1 MVGIKKL
8 FSMWIMFFLKR
19 NFFFV
24 IPESGLRS
32 KRQHN
37 GSNRL
42 DIKPSGPHHKPV
54 GKNLFFTCKA
64 EVSNPSL
71 VRDLKWL
78 KPSGQNIPEDD
89 RLEISKF
96 RNFLNRFDLRKG
108 NIYLVSKIN
117 SLWHLFQIKIDS
129 VNIYKII
136 FLNNN
141 SSVNFPFETS

>member
-1 MVGIKKL
+1 
-8 FSMWIMFFLKR
+8 
-19 NFFFV
+19 
-24 IPESGLRS
+24 LRS

-96 RNFLNRFDLRKG
+96 RNFLYRLDLRRGHNK
-108 NIYLVSKIN
+108 KA
-117 SLWHLFQIKIDS
+117 
-129 VNIYKII
+129 KII
-136 FLNNN
+136 IFAQNHLSKYLQNNL
-141 SSVNFPFETS
+141 FK

>member
-1 MVGIKKL
+1 MVGRKAGYSLFQMLEINFIKTAFLHLNYVFYKEI
-8 FSMWIMFFLKR
+8 FIFFLV
-19 NFFFV
+19 F
-24 IPESGLRS
+24 PESGLRS

-42 DIKPSGPHHKPV
+42 DIKPTGPHHKPV

-117 SLWHLFQIKIDS
+117 SL
-129 VNIYKII
+129 
-136 FLNNN
+136 
-141 SSVNFPFETS
+141 